1 MKGSKIMSVTL
12 RIVLIIGVIVY
23 FVIILLFLKH
33 KALELKYTLLWM
45 MAGIV
50 LGIMV
55 IWPETLIYFVR
66 LLGIASNMNGLFIAC
81 IAFIM
86 ILMSLTSI
94 VSRQAD
100 KIKNLTQTIAK
111 MEKRLR
117 EVESNR
123 SEMNSKHT
131 GLSSSRELQDALKE
145 KQHNAKQL

>member
-1 MKGSKIMSVTL
+1 MKGSKIMSITL
-12 RIVLIIGVIVY
+12 RIILIIGVIVY

-81 IAFIM
+81 IAFIIM

-117 EVESNR
+117 EVESNK

-145 KQHNAKQL
+145 KQHNA

>member
-1 MKGSKIMSVTL
+1 MSFTL

-33 KALELKYTLLWM
+33 KALALKYTLLWM

-66 LLGIASNMNGLFIAC
+66 ILGIASNMNGLFIAC
-81 IAFIM
+81 IAFIIM

-94 VSRQAD
+94 VFRQAD

-117 EVESNR
+117 EVESNKN
-123 SEMNSKHT
+123 ETKC
-131 GLSSSRELQDALKE
+131 
-145 KQHNAKQL
+145 